1 MHLSDIFSYT
11 DLLALVSTE
20 NAAMKVFVI
29 FFLML
34 QYNAVQA
41 ASTEEMNIVREFI
54 DTYNHIYIHLC
65 VHVSLFIYLF
75 LTC

>member
-29 FFLML
+29 FFIML
-34 QYNAVQA
+34 QYNAVPA